1 MATRT
6 RHVKDVSEYGTAQLG
21 ARYAADGGASAQAT
35 VHPSDAQA
43 EQLAR
48 DGYLIVEN
56 VIPQAE
62 CEALKAEMNAL
73 FEHTAGRNNFEGF
86 RTQRLYALLD
96 KTLRCNP
103 WIEHPQA
110 IGLAEH
116 ALEPNPL
123 LSQAQIIN
131 ILPGE
136 AAQPWHTDD
145 LFYPWPRPRRALGAA
160 TIFALDAFTE
170 TNGATVLLPG
180 SHLWDGHMPTTTEQ
194 ARAIPAVMPQGSMLF
209 FLGTLWHHGGANRT
223 DAPRM
228 CLTAQYCA
236 PWLRQQENYSLSIHR
251 ETVARCSPRMRQLL
265 GYSIHKPFMGM
276 VDGKHPLRLIEPEQA
291 AE

>member
-1 MATRT
+1 MQTTQQLA
-6 RHVKDVSEYGTAQLG
+6 DIAEYGAAQLG
-21 ARYAADGGASAQAT
+21 AKYQADGGDAPQSSVQPSAEQ
-35 VHPSDAQA
+35 V

-48 DGYLIVEN
+48 DGYVIVEN
-56 VIPQAE
+56 VIPPDE
-62 CEALKAEMNAL
+62 CDAIKAEMNGL
-73 FEHTAGRNNFEGF
+73 FEHDAGRNNFEGL
-86 RTQRLYALLD
+86 RTQRLYALLE

-103 WIEHPQA
+103 WIELPEA

-131 ILPGE
+131 IHPGE
-136 AAQPWHTDD
+136 AAQPWHADD

-170 TNGATVLLPG
+170 TNGATVVLPG
-180 SHLWDGHMPTTTEQ
+180 SHLWDAHAPTEDEK
-194 ARAIPAVMPQGSMLF
+194 ALAIKAVMPQGSMLF
-209 FLGTLWHHGGANRT
+209 FLGTLWHHGGANQS

-236 PWLRQQENYSLSIHR
+236 PWLRQQENYSLSIR
-251 ETVARCSPRMRQLL
+251 AETVKQCSPRIRQLL

-276 VDGKHPLRLIEPEQA
+276 VDGKHPLRLIE
-291 AE
+291 